1 MTAPQPPHDPLGTVT
16 ITAREIYDAVL
27 QLKGSVDAQNAHLD
41 ELASDVHDHESRIR
55 SLEKGRWPLPSV
67 AVLTSLVALAL
78 GVLPHIL

>member
-1 MTAPQPPHDPLGTVT
+1 MTPPQQPDPLGTVT

-27 QLKGSVDAQNAHLD
+27 QLKGSVDAQNARLD
-41 ELASDVHDHESRIR
+41 ELAVDVRDHETRIR

-78 GVLPHIL
+78 GVLPHLI